1 MNTYRQKELAKEVK
15 RLLKN
20 RNQYVG
26 VSKKRKVLLYLLFFA
41 SLLIAAFYFAFGLQ
55 LYKSP
60 DVNEPVDSVYYL
72 LFAVSALC
80 VALTFLLFA
89 QSPPQAKPKI
99 NNWFLWRGR
108 LLLMLGIGI
117 YVVQAVN
124 QLLPSSHNI
133 LGGNRYVYVI
143 GYVTFSVFLC
153 TVIAILSK
161 PELFLA
167 DRLTNIASAC
177 FAFAISTS
185 PIRINL
191 ALLPSSYDSSWYA
204 YLFALLLLLFI
215 FIEMRLNPK
224 RLNHVQR
231 AVIWIINP
239 ARLLLVLRSRDEVIR
254 DQYQALEVKLKLDN
268 DLPLGVQ
275 KELIRILVEENK
287 NAKDILWWIV
297 PILVLVVT
305 VVFESLV
312 NDLIYQDIVKPFL
325 CQFLPSICN

>member
-1 MNTYRQKELAKEVK
+1 VFLH
-15 RLLKN
+15 
-20 RNQYVG
+20 
-26 VSKKRKVLLYLLFFA
+26 LLFFA
-41 SLLIAAFYFAFGLQ
+41 ALWLAAFYFALGLQ
-55 LYKSP
+55 LYKTP
-60 DVNEPVDSVYYL
+60 DENRPVDAVYYW

-89 QSPPQAKPKI
+89 QSPPQVKSKV

-108 LLLMLGIGI
+108 LLLLLGIGI
-117 YVVQAVN
+117 FVVQAVN
-124 QLLPSSHNI
+124 QLLPTSHNI
-133 LGGNRYVYVI
+133 LGANRYVIVV
-143 GYVTFSVFLC
+143 GYISFSVFLC

-167 DRLTNIASAC
+167 DRLTYTASAC

-185 PIRINL
+185 PIRISV
-191 ALLPSSYDSSWYA
+191 ALQPPNYSSWYA

-215 FIEMRLNPK
+215 FIELRRNPK
-224 RLNHVQR
+224 RLNHVQL

-254 DQYQALEVKLKLDN
+254 DQYQALAVKLKLDN

-275 KELIRILVEENK
+275 KELIRLLVEENK

-297 PILVLVVT
+297 PVVVLVVT
-305 VVFESLV
+305 VLIESLV
-312 NDLIYQDIVKPFL
+312 NDFIYEDIVKPFL
-325 CQFLPSICN
+325 CQYIPSICN